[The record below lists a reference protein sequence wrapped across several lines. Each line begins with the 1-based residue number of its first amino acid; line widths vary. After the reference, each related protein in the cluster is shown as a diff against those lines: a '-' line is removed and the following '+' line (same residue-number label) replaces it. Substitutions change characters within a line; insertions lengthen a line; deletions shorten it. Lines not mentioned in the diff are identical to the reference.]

1 MFIAHASLPADEPE
15 RTARVLAE
23 IMGGEA
29 LPFPPGGQAMWM
41 AWAGDGQIELEIAP
55 RGVGMEPGKDGA
67 NWSHANGSPRRSS
80 ECHLAISVDRPADEI
95 MAIARRAGWPT
106 ARYSRGDFF
115 LRRGGLGRGRV
126 PDRVPRSGRDR
137 GLQAQYGARQLEDR
151 LRISAGIGGLCA
163 CPISSASASAWRPAR
178 LARSARRSFPSP
190 CCWPATTFCA
200 RCAMRS
206 PRLWAR
212 IPSSTSAARS
222 FLPCSSSCR
231 SSAGWW
237 SGFRVPGWCPPCMLF
252 SSPTWEYLPSPSH
265 ATQAPESR
273 PPGGQARS
281 TSGSRYSIFLP
292 SPSSGAAWPR
302 CGANRRDAATSA

>member
-115 LRRGGLGRGRV
+115 YVVEVWVEGAFLIEFLDPAETAAYRRNM
-126 PDRVPRSGRDR
+126 
-137 GLQAQYGARQLEDR
+137 A
-151 LRISAGIGGLCA
+151 
-163 CPISSASASAWRPAR
+163 PANWKTV
-178 LARSARRSFPSP
+178 FGFQ
-190 CCWPATTFCA
+190 PA
-200 RCAMRS
+200 
-206 PRLWAR
+206 
-212 IPSSTSAARS
+212 
-222 FLPCSSSCR
+222 
-231 SSAGWW
+231 
-237 SGFRVPGWCPPCMLF
+237 
-252 SSPTWEYLPSPSH
+252 
-265 ATQAPESR
+265 
-273 PPGGQARS
+273 
-281 TSGSRYSIFLP
+281 
-292 SPSSGAAWPR
+292 
-302 CGANRRDAATSA
+302 